1 MVKSKRA
8 MRRAILSRL
17 YEHLADIYG
26 IEVTRET
33 FLGGSFGMHQI
44 DALLAFK
51 SDPLIDELR
60 SALGRLEEGNYGT
73 CMTCK
78 KPLLQQLLDDDP
90 ARRLCSECEHVYL
103 FTTLRP
109 QDQAASTA

>member
-17 YEHLADIYG
+17 FEHLVDTYG
-26 IEVTRET
+26 IDVSRET
-33 FLGGSFGMHQI
+33 FLSGSFGMHQI

-60 SALGRLEEGNYGT
+60 SALGRLEEGTYGI

-78 KPLLQQLLDDDP
+78 KPLLQQLLNEDP
-90 ARRLCSECEHVYL
+90 ARRLCGECEHVYL
-103 FTTLRP
+103 FTTLRHGDP
-109 QDQAASTA
+109 VAPAY